1 MAQKKQKTKNMSKK
15 ESITSVSSNKP
26 AVFEVGD
33 ELEYRIQRLQMFM
46 GYFVRRARPIY
57 TVGNLDRATDL
68 DVYGLRYVEPFSCE
82 VIITECKSGGV
93 GPLDR
98 IFWLSGL
105 KNYVKAKE
113 ALLVRKGTKWNIK
126 EFAKQCQ
133 IQVIDLFRIAE
144 LEKNFKINDADWPG
158 LSDITFIK
166 GVAQQWNKS
175 ISSDRNIWELYS
187 TLISE
192 IRFNDPFPAI
202 NYLLSQ
208 MRILKKILVE
218 VPSDSFYRYL
228 FSECISQL
236 LIFCMR
242 VSELCFDLKK
252 DDREGFIRKGL
263 RYGSIEP
270 RYAERI
276 LQSAYNLAR
285 QSVLHYS
292 NKEVEIDK
300 TLFEMPIAPG
310 TEGILTLVNGIL
322 SAYPVSLKLPQTCDF
337 LLSELFTK
345 QYKAK
350 GLLRKI
356 FPQHTL
362 TEPVDLVRWYL
373 KVLIDIDACP
383 YYILEALKTESYE
396 KDVKAHPNS
405 KEESSPTEEIMK
417 KVTSQRELF
426 KNEER
431 TTDIIDKK
439 HHDI

>member
-1 MAQKKQKTKNMSKK
+1 MAKKKQKPKPKNTAKK
-15 ESITSVSSNKP
+15 ETGFRISTSRP
-26 AVFEVGD
+26 AAFEVGD
-33 ELEYRIQRLQMFM
+33 DLEYRIQRLQIFM
-46 GYFVRRARPIY
+46 GYFVRRGRPIY
-57 TVGNLDRATDL
+57 TIGNLDRATDL
-68 DVYGLRYVEPFSCE
+68 DVYALRYVEPFSCE
-82 VIITECKSGGV
+82 VIITECKSGGA

-133 IQVIDLFRIAE
+133 VQVVDLFRIAE
-144 LEKNFKINDADWPG
+144 LERNFKINDMDWPG
-158 LSDITFIK
+158 LSDIIFVK
-166 GVAQQWNKS
+166 DEAEGWNKA
-175 ISSDRNIWELYS
+175 ISSDKRIWELYS
-187 TLISE
+187 TLVSE

-208 MRILKKILVE
+208 MRLLTKMLKD

-242 VSELCFDLKK
+242 VSEICFDLKK
-252 DDREGFIRKGL
+252 EDREGFIRKGL
-263 RYGSIEP
+263 TYGSIEP
-270 RYAERI
+270 RYADRI

-285 QSVLHYS
+285 QSVLHYT

-300 TLFEMPIAPG
+300 SIFEMPISPG
-310 TEGILTLVNGIL
+310 AEGILTLVNGIL
-322 SAYPVSLKLPQTCDF
+322 SAYPISLKLPQICDF

-356 FPQHTL
+356 FSQHTL
-362 TEPVDLVRWYL
+362 TEPVGLVRWYL

-383 YYILEALKTESYE
+383 NYILETLKTENSE
-396 KDVKAHPNS
+396 KDGKARPDS
-405 KEESSPTEEIMK
+405 KNESTPTKEIMK
-417 KVTSQRELF
+417 EAKAQIKLF
-426 KNEER
+426 KDEKDGQSSN
-431 TTDIIDKK
+431 
-439 HHDI
+439 

>member
-1 MAQKKQKTKNMSKK
+1 MAQKKQNPRPKKSTKK
-15 ESITSVSSNKP
+15 EFANRIITSKP
-26 AVFEVGD
+26 AAFEVGD
-33 ELEYRIQRLQMFM
+33 DLEYRIQRLQIFM
-46 GYFVRRARPIY
+46 GYFVRRGRPIY
-57 TVGNLDRATDL
+57 TSGNLDRATDL
-68 DVYGLRYVEPFSCE
+68 DVYALRYVEPFSCE
-82 VIITECKSGGV
+82 VIISECKSGGI

-98 IFWLSGL
+98 IFWLAGL

-133 IQVIDLFRIAE
+133 VQVVDLFRIAE
-144 LEKNFKINDADWPG
+144 LEKNFKINDTDWPG
-158 LSDITFIK
+158 LSDINFVK
-166 GVAQQWNKS
+166 GEAEGWNKT
-175 ISSDRNIWELYS
+175 ISSDKRIWELYS
-187 TLISE
+187 TLVSE

-208 MRILKKILVE
+208 MRLLTKMLKD

-228 FSECISQL
+228 LSECISQL

-242 VSELCFDLKK
+242 VSEISFDLKK
-252 DDREGFIRKGL
+252 EDREGFIHKGL
-263 RYGSIEP
+263 TYGSIEP

-285 QSVLHYS
+285 QSVLHYT

-300 TLFEMPIAPG
+300 SIFKMPTSPG

-322 SAYPVSLKLPQTCDF
+322 SAYPISLKLPQICDF

-350 GLLRKI
+350 GLLKKI

-362 TEPVDLVRWYL
+362 TAPVDLVRWYL

-383 YYILEALKTESYE
+383 NYILETLKTENSE
-396 KDVKAHPNS
+396 KNGKVYPDS
-405 KEESSPTEEIMK
+405 KNEFTPTEEIMK
-417 KVTSQRELF
+417 ETKAQRGLF
-426 KNEER
+426 EDEENG
-431 TTDIIDKK
+431 KSSK
-439 HHDI
+439 